1 MPSKL
6 DAIAGSAII
15 VGGALIVAGF
25 PVIGL
30 LICGPMSV
38 IAFAKTVRLGLRGGS
53 LSVAGFLVM
62 LVFAG
67 PLVMAGVGF
76 FVKDEPNADQLANQR
91 KYAASL
97 CPDYFTWNLVQQWN
111 STRSWCR
118 NFPQFDGSDVTQAA
132 KIDGEATGSTAVSSN
147 TLWK

>member
-1 MPSKL
+1 MSSKL
-6 DAIAGSAII
+6 DAVAGSAII
-15 VGGALIVAGF
+15 IGAGLIVAGF

-38 IAFAKTVRLGLRGGS
+38 IAFVKSARLGMRGGS

-76 FVKDEPNADQLANQR
+76 FIKEEPNADQLANQR

-118 NFPQFDGSDVTQAA
+118 NYPQFDGSHAAQAA
-132 KIDGEATGSTAVSSN
+132 KIDNEATGSTTVSSN